1 MNKGMEMCIKNYNNN
16 YQYEIDLS
24 TGTYSW
30 EADAYLTLYGP
41 YDNIILK
48 TFPFT
53 GKKRFSLS
61 TPIDKGDSW
70 YYRYSLPSDTWTTD
84 SSVSGWSLKNT
95 NFDFATQG
103 HTRMYFKRTFIAPSV
118 VAYEASLRYPRGI
131 VVYINGK
138 EVFRDNIPSGD
149 ITSSTTFTGSYVDT
163 TSNYH
168 SIIRPANEIKSSP
181 NIISVILFLG
191 TSDNSIRF
199 DAWLAAYERSYNSN
213 VNCYKIPMQNRNSAT
228 DWEYSTIQTLSSTS
242 AAMELVPSADMAVVH
257 GFNIDMNGTPTAES
271 GILEWEER
279 YDGFYRRSSY
289 HSFLSGS
296 MYSTSYHDREAMRA
310 RFSINGAGSVKIR
323 EMSLLVCS
331 YNGLNPQI
339 EYSVDTYECTVNHQC
354 TITPIN
360 QLSTGSDYS
369 CSYSPPLSGMT
380 ISNAAVLSGI
390 PTVST
395 NGEAEYKISCS
406 VSNMLHT
413 FIIKLNVQSPLPAPS
428 NFHYSPSSVSAF
440 ITQSVVMNP
449 SGSCPSCSYSVH
461 SGSFPSGITINSSSG
476 VISGSTTTS
485 GTQSVVIKAQNAGGS
500 STTTVTLTIK
510 PKPSGFSYPQ
520 SYYSIPKGRPF
531 SVTPS
536 FSGESIS
543 FSIQSGTLPNGL
555 SLNSNT
561 GIISGTPSTIQSQVT
576 IVVRAANPGGY
587 VTTTIRL
594 TVTISPPIS
603 FIYNN
608 FDIVATVGEAISP
621 ITPSVDCES
630 CTFSVH
636 SGTLPSGLTLN
647 TNTGVITGTP
657 TAICDYQQIYIKA
670 ENSAGSLTDYI
681 NIAVVASV
689 SGLSYPGSPFLIG
702 KGQAFSVSPSIS
714 SGSLTFSL
722 LSGSLPTGLTL
733 NTNTGVISGTPSVT
747 VTSVTAMI
755 KATNGAG
762 SSVTTTVVF
771 TVLTLPSGFS
781 YSGSPFIIAKGETF
795 SKTPTITGDSLTFS
809 IQSGSLPTGLSLN
822 SNTGVI
828 SGTPSQYVSS
838 QSIVIK
844 AENSLDSIT
853 TTVVFTIPSLP
864 SGFSYSGSPFII
876 AKGETFS
883 KTPTIT
889 GDSLTFSIQSGS
901 LPTGLSL
908 NSNTG
913 VISGSPTV
921 SVSAITIVIKASNIA
936 GEVTTSITMTVIT
949 ALSDFSYSG
958 TSYVIAKNNQ
968 FMALA
973 SILGDSPTY
982 SIQSGT
988 LPPGLTLNPNTGAI
1002 TGLPNQ
1008 VVSIA
1013 QTITIKAENV
1023 VSSITATISIQV
1035 LTTPDLMYSQT
1046 QFVITTGVNF
1056 VTTPTTEGE
1065 QLTFSIQSGTLPS
1078 GLTLNPSTGSITG
1091 IPSQSTPL
1099 ASLVIRAQNAVGSDI
1114 FTISFRVV
1122 TPPSALSYP
1131 QSSYTIPTGSYF
1143 AVSPAYDGDTC
1154 VFSIHSGTLPTGI
1167 TLDTNTGSI
1176 QGTPTESTIV
1186 TLNIMAQNEGGSI
1199 STTLSVTVMVPPSSL
1214 NYPQTSYIISMDSV
1228 FSIIPEYI
1236 GESVTFAVLSGV
1248 LPDGL
1253 SLNANTG
1260 TILGTPSKS
1269 MTSLVQIQ
1277 ASNSVGTVTFDI
1289 SIRVMIPPSS
1299 IHYPQ
1304 DLCTLVKGEAFV
1316 MTPTYTGEDLVFSV
1330 DSGTLPVGLMLNE
1343 ENGVIS
1349 GSALS
1354 TVSASVVTIKATNQ
1368 VGSKT
1373 ATLTFT
1379 VKAMSDTM
1387 MFIII
1392 GAITVIVVIVVIVL
1406 LCMCLKRKKSKSPE
1420 LPIVK
1425 REDMKV

>member
-1 MNKGMEMCIKNYNNN
+1 MDTLLLFLTITCTAVSITCGSSTIRLKFDLRSRNSWWSEYFYVYRYGYTNTYDTSPAVTKGVMNKGMEMCIKNYNNN

-828 SGTPSQYVSS
+828 SG
-838 QSIVIK
+838 
-844 AENSLDSIT
+844 
-853 TTVVFTIPSLP
+853 
-864 SGFSYSGSPFII
+864 
-876 AKGETFS
+876 
-883 KTPTIT
+883 
-889 GDSLTFSIQSGS
+889 
-901 LPTGLSL
+901 
-908 NSNTG
+908 
-913 VISGSPTV
+913 SPTV

>member
-1 MNKGMEMCIKNYNNN
+1 M
-16 YQYEIDLS
+16 
-24 TGTYSW
+24 
-30 EADAYLTLYGP
+30 
-41 YDNIILK
+41 
-48 TFPFT
+48 
-53 GKKRFSLS
+53 
-61 TPIDKGDSW
+61 
-70 YYRYSLPSDTWTTD
+70 
-84 SSVSGWSLKNT
+84 
-95 NFDFATQG
+95 
-103 HTRMYFKRTFIAPSV
+103 
-118 VAYEASLRYPRGI
+118 
-131 VVYINGK
+131 
-138 EVFRDNIPSGD
+138 
-149 ITSSTTFTGSYVDT
+149 
-163 TSNYH
+163 
-168 SIIRPANEIKSSP
+168 
-181 NIISVILFLG
+181 
-191 TSDNSIRF
+191 
-199 DAWLAAYERSYNSN
+199 
-213 VNCYKIPMQNRNSAT
+213 
-228 DWEYSTIQTLSSTS
+228 
-242 AAMELVPSADMAVVH
+242 
-257 GFNIDMNGTPTAES
+257 
-271 GILEWEER
+271 
-279 YDGFYRRSSY
+279 
-289 HSFLSGS
+289 
-296 MYSTSYHDREAMRA
+296 
-310 RFSINGAGSVKIR
+310 
-323 EMSLLVCS
+323 
-331 YNGLNPQI
+331 
-339 EYSVDTYECTVNHQC
+339 
-354 TITPIN
+354 
-360 QLSTGSDYS
+360 
-369 CSYSPPLSGMT
+369 
-380 ISNAAVLSGI
+380 
-390 PTVST
+390 
-395 NGEAEYKISCS
+395 
-406 VSNMLHT
+406 
-413 FIIKLNVQSPLPAPS
+413 
-428 NFHYSPSSVSAF
+428 
-440 ITQSVVMNP
+440 
-449 SGSCPSCSYSVH
+449 
-461 SGSFPSGITINSSSG
+461 
-476 VISGSTTTS
+476 
-485 GTQSVVIKAQNAGGS
+485 
-500 STTTVTLTIK
+500 
-510 PKPSGFSYPQ
+510 
-520 SYYSIPKGRPF
+520 
-531 SVTPS
+531 
-536 FSGESIS
+536 
-543 FSIQSGTLPNGL
+543 
-555 SLNSNT
+555 
-561 GIISGTPSTIQSQVT
+561 
-576 IVVRAANPGGY
+576 
-587 VTTTIRL
+587 
-594 TVTISPPIS
+594 
-603 FIYNN
+603 
-608 FDIVATVGEAISP
+608 
-621 ITPSVDCES
+621 
-630 CTFSVH
+630 
-636 SGTLPSGLTLN
+636 
-647 TNTGVITGTP
+647 
-657 TAICDYQQIYIKA
+657 
-670 ENSAGSLTDYI
+670 
-681 NIAVVASV
+681 
-689 SGLSYPGSPFLIG
+689 
-702 KGQAFSVSPSIS
+702 
-714 SGSLTFSL
+714 
-722 LSGSLPTGLTL
+722 
-733 NTNTGVISGTPSVT
+733 
-747 VTSVTAMI
+747 
-755 KATNGAG
+755 
-762 SSVTTTVVF
+762 
-771 TVLTLPSGFS
+771 
-781 YSGSPFIIAKGETF
+781 
-795 SKTPTITGDSLTFS
+795 
-809 IQSGSLPTGLSLN
+809 
-822 SNTGVI
+822 
-828 SGTPSQYVSS
+828 
-838 QSIVIK
+838 
-844 AENSLDSIT
+844 
-853 TTVVFTIPSLP
+853 
-864 SGFSYSGSPFII
+864 
-876 AKGETFS
+876 
-883 KTPTIT
+883 
-889 GDSLTFSIQSGS
+889 
-901 LPTGLSL
+901 
-908 NSNTG
+908 
-913 VISGSPTV
+913 ISGSPTV

>member
-1 MNKGMEMCIKNYNNN
+1 M
-16 YQYEIDLS
+16 
-24 TGTYSW
+24 
-30 EADAYLTLYGP
+30 
-41 YDNIILK
+41 
-48 TFPFT
+48 
-53 GKKRFSLS
+53 
-61 TPIDKGDSW
+61 
-70 YYRYSLPSDTWTTD
+70 
-84 SSVSGWSLKNT
+84 
-95 NFDFATQG
+95 
-103 HTRMYFKRTFIAPSV
+103 
-118 VAYEASLRYPRGI
+118 
-131 VVYINGK
+131 
-138 EVFRDNIPSGD
+138 
-149 ITSSTTFTGSYVDT
+149 
-163 TSNYH
+163 
-168 SIIRPANEIKSSP
+168 
-181 NIISVILFLG
+181 
-191 TSDNSIRF
+191 
-199 DAWLAAYERSYNSN
+199 
-213 VNCYKIPMQNRNSAT
+213 
-228 DWEYSTIQTLSSTS
+228 
-242 AAMELVPSADMAVVH
+242 
-257 GFNIDMNGTPTAES
+257 
-271 GILEWEER
+271 
-279 YDGFYRRSSY
+279 
-289 HSFLSGS
+289 
-296 MYSTSYHDREAMRA
+296 
-310 RFSINGAGSVKIR
+310 
-323 EMSLLVCS
+323 
-331 YNGLNPQI
+331 
-339 EYSVDTYECTVNHQC
+339 
-354 TITPIN
+354 
-360 QLSTGSDYS
+360 
-369 CSYSPPLSGMT
+369 
-380 ISNAAVLSGI
+380 
-390 PTVST
+390 
-395 NGEAEYKISCS
+395 
-406 VSNMLHT
+406 
-413 FIIKLNVQSPLPAPS
+413 
-428 NFHYSPSSVSAF
+428 
-440 ITQSVVMNP
+440 
-449 SGSCPSCSYSVH
+449 
-461 SGSFPSGITINSSSG
+461 
-476 VISGSTTTS
+476 
-485 GTQSVVIKAQNAGGS
+485 
-500 STTTVTLTIK
+500 
-510 PKPSGFSYPQ
+510 
-520 SYYSIPKGRPF
+520 
-531 SVTPS
+531 
-536 FSGESIS
+536 
-543 FSIQSGTLPNGL
+543 
-555 SLNSNT
+555 
-561 GIISGTPSTIQSQVT
+561 
-576 IVVRAANPGGY
+576 
-587 VTTTIRL
+587 
-594 TVTISPPIS
+594 
-603 FIYNN
+603 
-608 FDIVATVGEAISP
+608 
-621 ITPSVDCES
+621 
-630 CTFSVH
+630 
-636 SGTLPSGLTLN
+636 
-647 TNTGVITGTP
+647 
-657 TAICDYQQIYIKA
+657 
-670 ENSAGSLTDYI
+670 
-681 NIAVVASV
+681 
-689 SGLSYPGSPFLIG
+689 
-702 KGQAFSVSPSIS
+702 
-714 SGSLTFSL
+714 
-722 LSGSLPTGLTL
+722 
-733 NTNTGVISGTPSVT
+733 ISGTPSVT

-771 TVLTLPSGFS
+771 TVLT
-781 YSGSPFIIAKGETF
+781 
-795 SKTPTITGDSLTFS
+795 
-809 IQSGSLPTGLSLN
+809 
-822 SNTGVI
+822 
-828 SGTPSQYVSS
+828 
-838 QSIVIK
+838 
-844 AENSLDSIT
+844 
-853 TTVVFTIPSLP
+853 LP